1 MFCNI
6 AFTITWLH
14 LYSTNII
21 IVRYNGW
28 WFQWTNP
35 TWMPYKLHHPAKPYT
50 SNQTHSRDASC
61 EAIISEWLVDIA
73 TRFCFVDIQEKA
85 VPPCKKKTSM
95 WGDRQN
101 QIFSNST
108 NCDLCCMKI
117 YENTLHTNPKKI
129 VGAALYQANK
139 LTTSDMLGL
148 LQFPRHISAQ

>member
-6 AFTITWLH
+6 AFNISWLH

-21 IVRYNGW
+21 IVKYNGW

-35 TWMPYKLHHPAKPYT
+35 TWMPNKLHHPAKPYT

-85 VPPCKKKTSM
+85 VPPCKKTKPVCEVIDKT
-95 WGDRQN
+95 RFFLTEQTV
-101 QIFSNST
+101 IFVAWRFMRILFT
-108 NCDLCCMKI
+108 P
-117 YENTLHTNPKKI
+117 TQKKSL
-129 VGAALYQANK
+129 ALRCIKPIN
-139 LTTSDMLGL
+139 
-148 LQFPRHISAQ
+148 